1 MALSPKPPASKR
13 GLVVPLALNGLLL
26 LLAGGLAYVVA
37 TPDAVSGQPHP
48 RDIAYALFFM
58 ALALAGLDVFAVLV
72 AALLHKP
79 QWINGFA
86 LAGLLVFLIGLGSCG
101 YMWQAG

>member
-1 MALSPKPPASKR
+1 MALNA
-13 GLVVPLALNGLLL
+13 LLL
-26 LLAGGLAYVVA
+26 LLAGGLAYSLV
-37 TPDAVSGQPHP
+37 TPDAVSGKPHP
-48 RDIAYALFFM
+48 KDIAYVLFFT
-58 ALALAGLDVFAVLV
+58 AVLLAGPDVFAILV

-101 YMWQAG
+101 YML